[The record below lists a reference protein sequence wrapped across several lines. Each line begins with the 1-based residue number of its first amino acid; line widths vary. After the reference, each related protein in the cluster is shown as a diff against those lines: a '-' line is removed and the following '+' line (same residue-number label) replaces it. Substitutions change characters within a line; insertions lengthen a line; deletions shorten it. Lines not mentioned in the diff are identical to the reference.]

1 MSIQNLIL
9 IQLLIDVLLC
19 LLLVFFFWQM
29 NRRGGEKKGP
39 DLTGADREQF
49 QKFIEESRKLS
60 AEFVASLEE
69 GRKNLKSL
77 AFALDE
83 RERRLRELLERSE
96 RLLNRES
103 GTQKTAVGEETD
115 PYREVLKMVDAGLSA
130 QEVADRLGMTA
141 GEIELIKNLKRRKP
155 QETS

>member
-1 MSIQNLIL
+1 
-9 IQLLIDVLLC
+9 
-19 LLLVFFFWQM
+19 M

-39 DLTGADREQF
+39 DLNGADREQF

-103 GTQKTAVGEETD
+103 GTQKTAVGEGTD